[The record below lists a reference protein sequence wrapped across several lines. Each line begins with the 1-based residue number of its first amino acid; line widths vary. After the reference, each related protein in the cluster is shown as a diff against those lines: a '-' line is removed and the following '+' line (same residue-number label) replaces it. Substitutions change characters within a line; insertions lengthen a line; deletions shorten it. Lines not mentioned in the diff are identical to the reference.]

1 MPARFTTDQEFNDQF
16 ALWQLENH
24 SPDWTAYKSEAA
36 ETVLRAKAFSI
47 EGQIS
52 ISHFIIAF
60 DALVGDGT
68 LKKLRTPRPL
78 APVKELTVAEY
89 RSIPAAVTVQKYRS
103 DPEFRI
109 QVDNLIAA
117 GKI

>member
-1 MPARFTTDQEFNDQF
+1 MSAQFASDLEFNDQF

-24 SPDWTAYKSEAA
+24 SPSWSSYKSPQSEAL
-36 ETVLRAKAFSI
+36 VRASAFALP
-47 EGQIS
+47 GQIS

-60 DALVGDGT
+60 DSLVKSGALKPV
-68 LKKLRTPRPL
+68 RTVRPL
-78 APVKELTVAEY
+78 APVHELTVQEY

-103 DPEFRI
+103 DPEFKI
-109 QVDNLIAA
+109 QVDSLIAA